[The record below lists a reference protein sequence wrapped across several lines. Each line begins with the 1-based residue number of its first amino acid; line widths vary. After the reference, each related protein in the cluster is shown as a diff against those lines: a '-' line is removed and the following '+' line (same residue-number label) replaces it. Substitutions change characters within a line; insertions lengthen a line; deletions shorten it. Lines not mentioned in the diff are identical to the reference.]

1 MNGNKIRI
9 NLNNIDDIKKFI
21 KVATSFVSDIDVIT
35 ERTVVDGKS
44 ILALLS
50 LDLSQDIYV
59 RIISYPIKYCQLFF
73 STVFQPIIIITLL
86 KNLQNQLFSVKILK
100 DNAVTKRVAYDL
112 FQREMCR
119 G

>member
-21 KVATSFVSDIDVIT
+21 KVATSFMSDIDVIT

-59 RIISYPIKYCQLFF
+59 RIISDN
-73 STVFQPIIIITLL
+73 ITE
-86 KNLQNQLFSVKILK
+86 NRNF
-100 DNAVTKRVAYDL
+100 DAAMEEFR
-112 FQREMCR
+112 
-119 G
+119 

>member
-9 NLNNIDDIKKFI
+9 NLNNVDDIKKFI
-21 KVATSFVSDIDVIT
+21 KVATSFMSDIDVIT

-59 RIISYPIKYCQLFF
+59 RIISDN
-73 STVFQPIIIITLL
+73 ITE
-86 KNLQNQLFSVKILK
+86 NRNF
-100 DNAVTKRVAYDL
+100 DAAMEEFR
-112 FQREMCR
+112 
-119 G
+119 

>member
-9 NLNNIDDIKKFI
+9 NLNNVDDIKKFI
-21 KVATSFVSDIDVIT
+21 KVATSFMSDIDVIT

-59 RIISYPIKYCQLFF
+59 RIIS
-73 STVFQPIIIITLL
+73 
-86 KNLQNQLFSVKILK
+86 
-100 DNAVTKRVAYDL
+100 DNIAENRNFDAAMEE
-112 FQREMCR
+112 FR
-119 G
+119 

>member
-21 KVATSFVSDIDVIT
+21 KVATSFISDIDVIT

-59 RIISYPIKYCQLFF
+59 RIISDN
-73 STVFQPIIIITLL
+73 ITE
-86 KNLQNQLFSVKILK
+86 NRNF
-100 DNAVTKRVAYDL
+100 DAAMEEFR
-112 FQREMCR
+112 
-119 G
+119 

>member
-21 KVATSFVSDIDVIT
+21 KVATSFMSDIDVIT

-59 RIISYPIKYCQLFF
+59 RIISDN
-73 STVFQPIIIITLL
+73 ITE
-86 KNLQNQLFSVKILK
+86 NRNF
-100 DNAVTKRVAYDL
+100 DTAMEEFR
-112 FQREMCR
+112 
-119 G
+119 

>member
-21 KVATSFVSDIDVIT
+21 TVATSFMSDIDVIT

-59 RIISYPIKYCQLFF
+59 RIIS
-73 STVFQPIIIITLL
+73 
-86 KNLQNQLFSVKILK
+86 
-100 DNAVTKRVAYDL
+100 DNIAENRNFDAAMEE
-112 FQREMCR
+112 FR
-119 G
+119 

>member
-59 RIISYPIKYCQLFF
+59 RIIS
-73 STVFQPIIIITLL
+73 
-86 KNLQNQLFSVKILK
+86 
-100 DNAVTKRVAYDL
+100 DNIAENRNFDAA
-112 FQREMCR
+112 M
-119 G
+119 

>member
-59 RIISYPIKYCQLFF
+59 KIIS
-73 STVFQPIIIITLL
+73 
-86 KNLQNQLFSVKILK
+86 
-100 DNAVTKRVAYDL
+100 DNIAENRNFDAAMEE
-112 FQREMCR
+112 FR
-119 G
+119 

>member
-59 RIISYPIKYCQLFF
+59 RIISDN
-73 STVFQPIIIITLL
+73 ITE
-86 KNLQNQLFSVKILK
+86 NRNF
-100 DNAVTKRVAYDL
+100 DAAMEEFR
-112 FQREMCR
+112 
-119 G
+119 

>member
-59 RIISYPIKYCQLFF
+59 RIIS
-73 STVFQPIIIITLL
+73 
-86 KNLQNQLFSVKILK
+86 
-100 DNAVTKRVAYDL
+100 DNIAENRNFDAAMEE
-112 FQREMCR
+112 FR
-119 G
+119 

>member
-21 KVATSFVSDIDVIT
+21 KVATSFMSDIDVIT

-59 RIISYPIKYCQLFF
+59 KIIS
-73 STVFQPIIIITLL
+73 
-86 KNLQNQLFSVKILK
+86 
-100 DNAVTKRVAYDL
+100 DNIAENRNFDAAMEE
-112 FQREMCR
+112 FR
-119 G
+119 

>member
-21 KVATSFVSDIDVIT
+21 KVATSFMSDIDVIT

-59 RIISYPIKYCQLFF
+59 RIIS
-73 STVFQPIIIITLL
+73 
-86 KNLQNQLFSVKILK
+86 
-100 DNAVTKRVAYDL
+100 DNIAENRNFDAAMEE
-112 FQREMCR
+112 FR
-119 G
+119 

>member
-59 RIISYPIKYCQLFF
+59 RIIS
-73 STVFQPIIIITLL
+73 
-86 KNLQNQLFSVKILK
+86 
-100 DNAVTKRVAYDL
+100 DNIAENRNFDAVMEEFR
-112 FQREMCR
+112 
-119 G
+119 

>member
-21 KVATSFVSDIDVIT
+21 KVATSFVSDIDVLT

-59 RIISYPIKYCQLFF
+59 RIIS
-73 STVFQPIIIITLL
+73 
-86 KNLQNQLFSVKILK
+86 
-100 DNAVTKRVAYDL
+100 DNIAENRNFDAAMEE
-112 FQREMCR
+112 FR
-119 G
+119 